1 MQPRVY
7 KIYTVPENKTNP
19 KNPIKGLLN
28 YEWIVK
34 NIGFFLFL
42 SVLAVLYIANG
53 HMADKTIRRINSI
66 NNELKELQF
75 TYKTLKSE
83 LMYKT
88 EESQIVKL
96 VEPMGLKIS
105 KEMPE
110 RIQK

>member
-1 MQPRVY
+1 M
-7 KIYTVPENKTNP
+7 PENKTNP
-19 KNPIKGLLN
+19 KNPLRGLLN

-53 HMADKTIRRINSI
+53 HMADKTIRRINAI

-75 TYKTLKSE
+75 KYKTLKSE

-88 EESQIVKL
+88 EESQIVHL
-96 VEPMGLKIS
+96 VAPMGLKIS
-105 KEMPE
+105 KDIPE
-110 RIQK
+110 RIKQ

>member
-1 MQPRVY
+1 M
-7 KIYTVPENKTNP
+7 PENKTNP

-28 YEWIVK
+28 YEWIAK

-42 SVLAVLYIANG
+42 SLLAVLYIANG

-75 TYKTLKSE
+75 TYKTLKSD

>member
-1 MQPRVY
+1 M
-7 KIYTVPENKTNP
+7 PENKTNP

-96 VEPMGLKIS
+96 VDPMGLKIS
-105 KEMPE
+105 NEMPE

>member
-1 MQPRVY
+1 M
-7 KIYTVPENKTNP
+7 PENKTNP

-53 HMADKTIRRINSI
+53 HLADKTIRRINSI

-96 VEPMGLKIS
+96 VDPMGLKIS

>member
-1 MQPRVY
+1 M
-7 KIYTVPENKTNP
+7 PENKTNP

-105 KEMPE
+105 NEMPE

>member
-1 MQPRVY
+1 M
-7 KIYTVPENKTNP
+7 PENKTNP

-42 SVLAVLYIANG
+42 SLLAVLYIANG

-110 RIQK
+110 RIQQ